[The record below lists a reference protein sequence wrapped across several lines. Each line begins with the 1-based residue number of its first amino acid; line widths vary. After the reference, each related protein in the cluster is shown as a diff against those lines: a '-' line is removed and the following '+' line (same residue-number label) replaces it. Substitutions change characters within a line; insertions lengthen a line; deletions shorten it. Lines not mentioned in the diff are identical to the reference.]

1 MAVRHGRT
9 ERTMLFL
16 HTCMVLQKITLSG
29 HVNHFL
35 SFAYIYIYICLSITA
50 TKTIKAIK
58 IVDRITQDRSNR
70 KSQAVQPTAEN

>member
-35 SFAYIYIYICLSITA
+35 SFAYIYIYIFVYLLLQL
-50 TKTIKAIK
+50 KQLKQLK
-58 IVDRITQDRSNR
+58 
-70 KSQAVQPTAEN
+70 